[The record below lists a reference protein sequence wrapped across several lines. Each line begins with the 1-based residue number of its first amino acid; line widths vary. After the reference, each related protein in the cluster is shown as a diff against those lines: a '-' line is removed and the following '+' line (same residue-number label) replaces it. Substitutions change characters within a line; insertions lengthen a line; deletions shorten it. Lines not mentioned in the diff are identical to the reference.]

1 MQYLDFE
8 IGIYITFILK
18 SQYVSQITL
27 TFITNEINYP
37 RMAEGKKPH
46 LIINCAMSVDGKIAL
61 PTRVQTRISN
71 PEDMRRVYELRNR
84 SDAIL
89 VGINTIINDNP
100 KLTVKEEYVASP
112 SNPLRVVLDSKG
124 RVPEDALVLDGK
136 APTIIAVLKGIDREV
151 PGADV
156 IAFEADNKGR
166 IDLPNLLDSLY
177 SRGIKTLLVEG
188 GETVIWSVLRDHLAD
203 ELYVFVGSI
212 IIGGTSSPT
221 LAGGEGANAFE
232 NIIPLKL
239 VSVEKLGDGLLLHYK
254 L

>member
-1 MQYLDFE
+1 M
-8 IGIYITFILK
+8 
-18 SQYVSQITL
+18 QYVSQTTL

-37 RMAEGKKPH
+37 SMAEGNKPH
-46 LIINCAMSVDGKIAL
+46 VIINCAMSVDGKIAL

-100 KLTVKEEYVASP
+100 KLTVKEDYVTSP
-112 SNPLRVVLDSKG
+112 SNPLRVVLDSKC

-136 APTIIAVLKGIDREV
+136 APTIIAVLKDHYREV

-156 IAFEADNKGR
+156 IAFEADNEGM
-166 IDLPNLLDSLY
+166 IDIPALLGTLDSK
-177 SRGIKTLLVEG
+177 GIKTLLVEG
-188 GETVIWSVLRDHLAD
+188 GETVIWSFLKNNLAD
-203 ELYVFVGSI
+203 GLYVFVGSI

-221 LAGGEGANAFE
+221 LAGGAGVNDFQDL
-232 NIIPLKL
+232 ISLKL
-239 VSVEKLGDGLLLHYK
+239 NDVERLGDGVLLHYK